1 MRKLALATAAA
12 AALMFSAPAFTTPAL
27 AQGADVKVKIN
38 SGERDHV
45 RKKVVIRRGGDMER
59 RKVVIR
65 SGDRGRHEGWRNRDE
80 KRVTIRSDRGRHEGW
95 RHRDSGMT
103 KKVIIKRGEGGSKTV
118 IKKFD

>member
-27 AQGADVKVKIN
+27 AQADVKVKIN

-45 RKKVVIRRGGDMER
+45 RKKVVIRRGGDVER
-59 RKVVIR
+59 RRVVIR
-65 SGDRGRHEGWRNRDE
+65 TGDRGRHY
-80 KRVTIRSDRGRHEGW
+80 GW

-103 KKVIIKRGEGGSKTV
+103 KKVIIKRGGEGGSRTV

>member
-12 AALMFSAPAFTTPAL
+12 AALLFSAPAFTAPAF
-27 AQGADVKVKIN
+27 AQDVKVKIK
-38 SGERDHV
+38 SGDEGM
-45 RKKVVIRRGGDMER
+45 RKKVVIKERGDMER

-80 KRVTIRSDRGRHEGW
+80 KRVVIRSDRGRHEGW